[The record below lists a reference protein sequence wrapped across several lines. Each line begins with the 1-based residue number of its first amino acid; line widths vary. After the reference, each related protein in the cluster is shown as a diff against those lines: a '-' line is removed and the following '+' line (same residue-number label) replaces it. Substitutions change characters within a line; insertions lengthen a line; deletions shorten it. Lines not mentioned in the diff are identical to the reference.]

1 MEDSNENK
9 YLTVVLTYE
18 NKDKL
23 KRYEE
28 RWGKIRDLIRSKADN
43 LDDYDKKYM
52 EIKFNSDDNLP
63 LNKTLDLCNII
74 IVI

>member
-9 YLTVVLTYE
+9 YLTVVLTNE

-28 RWGKIRDLIRSKADN
+28 LWGKIRDLIRSKADN